1 VVLVEA
7 ETEITAVRVDQVLQM
22 ATMAA
27 TVLERHLQ
35 TMALEAA
42 VDRVQLELME
52 QILLAVRV
60 EQELAQA

>member
-7 ETEITAVRVDQVLQM
+7 ETEITAVWVDQVLQM

-27 TVLERHLQ
+27 TVLERHLLI
-35 TMALEAA
+35 MALEAA
-42 VDRVQLELME
+42 VDRGQLELME

>member
-1 VVLVEA
+1 MEA
-7 ETEITAVRVDQVLQM
+7 ETEITAVWVDQVLQM

-27 TVLERHLQ
+27 TVLGHHLQ